1 MNQAL
6 RQKVVVKP
14 GGIIEIRSP
23 ELPSGAVVDVIIIL
37 EASPKQKQSLSSLIG
52 TAKGSFATPQEAD
65 DFIRKERDAWSS

>member
-23 ELPSGAVVDVIIIL
+23 ELPTGAVVDVIIIL
-37 EASPKQKQSLSSLIG
+37 ETSPKKKQSLTSLIG
-52 TAKGSFATPQEAD
+52 TAKGSFAKSEEVD
-65 DFIRKERDAWSS
+65 DFISKERDAWSS